1 MTMNAP
7 LLFSAFAIALRT
19 GLFYAGIELEGFT
32 FGFVLLG
39 LVTVLVFLCGHFTL
53 NEEPNAPLP
62 MIFRAGLQGA
72 AVFALVYA
80 LFLLLFFKVLNTAE
94 FPMRVAGLIHD
105 STAQGVPEEEARRNI
120 NAFFTP
126 GRYAFTT
133 FAGLLGVGTV
143 NALVFA
149 VLQHKVLRRFRNR

>member
-1 MTMNAP
+1 MGG
-7 LLFSAFAIALRT
+7 LALAADAKKPSGT
-19 GLFYAGIELEGFT
+19 VVIEDNVEIGANSCVDR
-32 FGFVLLG
+32 GALG
-39 LVTVLVFLCGHFTL
+39 ET
-53 NEEPNAPLP
+53 
-62 MIFRAGLQGA
+62 
-72 AVFALVYA
+72 
-80 LFLLLFFKVLNTAE
+80 
-94 FPMRVAGLIHD
+94 LIHD